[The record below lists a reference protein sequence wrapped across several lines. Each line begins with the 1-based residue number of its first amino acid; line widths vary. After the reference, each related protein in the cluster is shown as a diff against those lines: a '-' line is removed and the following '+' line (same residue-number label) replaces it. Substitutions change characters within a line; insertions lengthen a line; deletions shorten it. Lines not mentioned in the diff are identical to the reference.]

1 MLHGLYGLEL
11 REMRSEGRQP
21 VENGMQWCGQ
31 TKTVPVIPRPR
42 VLRSEHD
49 MSTGLRRLILYTPRA
64 RSWEAG
70 VVLLKSLLCTTLSMS
85 PLKPSDPSNPQG
97 PFAQTSLL
105 QVHVRGP
112 GAFVLLTL
120 IHFSLLTLL
129 FIPERP
135 QHPGSSRRVPPPL
148 PPACSKTLARLPP
161 GRRRLGA
168 RPYPILCPNPSG
180 KFV

>member
-21 VENGMQWCGQ
+21 VEN
-31 TKTVPVIPRPR
+31 VIAVVWTNKDGPSNSETPRPP
-42 VLRSEHD
+42 LSEHD

-85 PLKPSDPSNPQG
+85 PLKHSDPSNPQG

-105 QVHVRGP
+105 QVQVRRARGLRLFNLNTFLSTH
-112 GAFVLLTL
+112 AFIYSGTPSASWLFEKGFHLLSPRVL
-120 IHFSLLTLL
+120 
-129 FIPERP
+129 
-135 QHPGSSRRVPPPL
+135 
-148 PPACSKTLARLPP
+148 
-161 GRRRLGA
+161 
-168 RPYPILCPNPSG
+168 
-180 KFV
+180 